1 MAFTRSFLKS
11 LALTDEQ
18 LQAVME
24 EHVAVTDA
32 LKQYKA
38 DAERLSEVQKEL
50 DDLKKS
56 TADYESIKQQ
66 YADEKKAFE
75 DFKRNVEAENARAKT
90 RDAYKALLKAQNID
104 DKRIDAILK
113 VTNFDE
119 KKLGKDGKFENE
131 SDLVSAIKSEW
142 NDFIVTKEERGAEI
156 ETPPANTGGKK
167 LTKDDIMKI
176 KDTAERQKAIAE
188 NPDLFNIG

>member
-38 DAERLSEVQKEL
+38 DAEKLSEVQKEL

-75 DFKRNVEAENARAKT
+75 DFKRNVETENARAKT

-131 SDLVSAIKSEW
+131 SDLISAIKSEW